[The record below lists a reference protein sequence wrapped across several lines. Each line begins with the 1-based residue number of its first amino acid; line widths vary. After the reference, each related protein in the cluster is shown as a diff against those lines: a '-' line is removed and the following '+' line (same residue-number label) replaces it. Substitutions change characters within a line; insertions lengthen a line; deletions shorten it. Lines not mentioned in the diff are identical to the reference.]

1 MEGQDIRK
9 MGTQN
14 SKTIIL
20 KEIRPLEKKEPTN
33 NRDLLQPE
41 GRIFPRG
48 LGPPAAAKP
57 SVWCTETARM
67 ESGQSTS
74 FLNS

>member
-20 KEIRPLEKKEPTN
+20 KEIRPLEKKNPLTIETYCSPK
-33 NRDLLQPE
+33 DEYSLE
-41 GRIFPRG
+41 GSDPLPQRSPVCGAPKPHEWSLDSPR
-48 LGPPAAAKP
+48 L
-57 SVWCTETARM
+57 
-67 ESGQSTS
+67 
-74 FLNS
+74 F